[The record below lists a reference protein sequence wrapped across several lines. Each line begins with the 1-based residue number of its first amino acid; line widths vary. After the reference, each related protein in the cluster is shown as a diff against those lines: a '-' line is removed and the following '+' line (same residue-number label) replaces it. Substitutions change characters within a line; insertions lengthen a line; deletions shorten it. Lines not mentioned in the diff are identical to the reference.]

1 MPARTG
7 AARSSQSHSPP
18 GGIPPGRARLP
29 RALPT
34 GIGSVADRARQ
45 SIDIH
50 RQGITMT
57 QQLRRLLP
65 AAFLIAAIA
74 APAAHLTAATAQPRI
89 AASTLHSFA
98 ATTAVGDRVTVTDVD
113 LPATSETL
121 ALDVERFEVFAPDA
135 EIVVHGASGVTT
147 LPAPRNAYFRGTVA
161 GEDGSR
167 VFLEVL
173 ESGETRGIITR
184 AGDAAV

>member
-7 AARSSQSHSPP
+7 AARSSHSHRPP
-18 GGIPPGRARLP
+18 SGIAPGRARLQ
-29 RALPT
+29 RALRT

-89 AASTLHSFA
+89 AASTLPSFA
-98 ATTAVGDRVTVTDVD
+98 ATTGGGDRVAVAAVAR
-113 LPATSETL
+113 PATSETL

-135 EIVVHGASGVTT
+135 VIVVHGASGVTT

-161 GEDGSR
+161 GEDGSPR
-167 VFLEVL
+167 RIVGV
-173 ESGETRGIITR
+173 GGGGGRGIHHPR
-184 AGDAAV
+184 